1 MERDFDLPEAW
12 QQVAEAVQA
21 EGGVVLILGA
31 KNSGKTTLLKY
42 LAEKLS
48 QRGQPIAV
56 VDADV
61 GQSTLGPPT
70 TICGVVLKSPFT
82 PIETMIPQEM
92 FFIGSTSP
100 GGHLVQALVGA
111 KKLVEWAV
119 SSGVSSVLV
128 DTTGMVQG
136 AEATLLKFY
145 KIDLLRPRHLLVL
158 QQHREMESL
167 ICPFMERKS
176 IKIYRLPIPP
186 LARPRNPEER
196 KAYRVKK
203 FRDYFKPASMKLVS
217 TRGLTLVN
225 QSALGGSFDLTG
237 YGGGLPRYLL
247 VGLNDADHRTLG
259 LGIVETLDT
268 QSREIF
274 IYTPLQD
281 LTPLRSLTLG
291 SLRVDLNG
299 RELEKG

>member
-1 MERDFDLPEAW
+1 
-12 QQVAEAVQA
+12 
-21 EGGVVLILGA
+21 
-31 KNSGKTTLLKY
+31 
-42 LAEKLS
+42 
-48 QRGQPIAV
+48 
-56 VDADV
+56 
-61 GQSTLGPPT
+61 
-70 TICGVVLKSPFT
+70 
-82 PIETMIPQEM
+82 
-92 FFIGSTSP
+92 
-100 GGHLVQALVGA
+100 
-111 KKLVEWAV
+111 
-119 SSGVSSVLV
+119 
-128 DTTGMVQG
+128 
-136 AEATLLKFY
+136 
-145 KIDLLRPRHLLVL
+145 
-158 QQHREMESL
+158 
-167 ICPFMERKS
+167 MERKS

-203 FRDYFKPASMKLVS
+203 FRDYFKPASMRLVS
-217 TRGLTLVN
+217 TNGLSFLN
-225 QSALGGSFDLTG
+225 QTSFDLTG

-281 LTPLRSLTLG
+281 LTPLRSITLG